1 MRGTAYRWYDEFS
14 NVTTSYENVNPLYF
28 VMQERVRF
36 GVNIDLT
43 TFKDGKR
50 ETHNPAGRAYP
61 SIVWDHYQVR

>member
-1 MRGTAYRWYDEFS
+1 
-14 NVTTSYENVNPLYF
+14 
-28 VMQERVRF
+28 MQERVRF